1 MPRRT
6 EPEPHCAKVGARL
19 RELRIERGL
28 SLSALADATGMSKG
42 HLSSFERGLVALNA
56 ISLVVLARG
65 LGLPPLYLLTF
76 PHEDERAHIAELL
89 RKLPDR
95 DVLKIRQ
102 ELTKEADRKSD
113 R

>member
-28 SLSALADATGMSKG
+28 SLSALADATGLSKG

-56 ISLVVLARG
+56 ISLVTLARG
-65 LGLPPLYLLTF
+65 LGMSPLYLLTF
-76 PHEDERAHIAELL
+76 PHEDERAHVAELL

-95 DVLKIRQ
+95 DVTKLRQ
-102 ELTKEADRKSD
+102 ELTKEAGRK
-113 R
+113 